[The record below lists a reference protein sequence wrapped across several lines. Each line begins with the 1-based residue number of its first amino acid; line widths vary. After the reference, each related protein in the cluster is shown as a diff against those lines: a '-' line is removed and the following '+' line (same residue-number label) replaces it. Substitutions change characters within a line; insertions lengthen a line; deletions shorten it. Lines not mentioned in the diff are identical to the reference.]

1 MALSTNKIWERDGS
15 IGILALP
22 TDRGSYLHE
31 PQFMPVEELEKY
43 FNEHGLKGIIIRGS
57 GRHFSGGAD
66 LARLR
71 QLAQDEALLFEKMT
85 AGKRIISLIESTTL
99 PVVAEISGACF
110 GGGLEIALACHIRIC
125 SDNAIFAFPEVSYNI
140 MPGLGGTIRL
150 SKVIGPGRAAEVIL
164 SGDAIS
170 SDKALKMSIVDYKIP
185 AKELHD
191 FSLKYLRKLTNDRD
205 IDVIRSVM
213 QSIRNSRVMD
223 PDRALEEETR
233 LFCALAVRN
242 MKA

>member
-1 MALSTNKIWERDGS
+1 MLDAS
-15 IGILALP
+15 A
-22 TDRGSYLHE
+22 
-31 PQFMPVEELEKY
+31 
-43 FNEHGLKGIIIRGS
+43 
-57 GRHFSGGAD
+57 
-66 LARLR
+66 
-71 QLAQDEALLFEKMT
+71 MT
-85 AGKRIISLIESTTL
+85 AGKRIISLIENTTL

-140 MPGLGGTIRL
+140 MPGLGGTISL

-170 SDKALKMSIVDYKIP
+170 SDKALEMSIVDYKIP

-223 PDRALEEETR
+223 PDRALKEETR

-242 MKA
+242 MKV